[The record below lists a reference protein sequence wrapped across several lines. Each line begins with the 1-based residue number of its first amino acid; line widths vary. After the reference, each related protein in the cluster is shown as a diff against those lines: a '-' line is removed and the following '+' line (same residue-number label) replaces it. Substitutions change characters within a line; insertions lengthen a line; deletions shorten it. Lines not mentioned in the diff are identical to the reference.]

1 MTTHY
6 LCSDCGHAA
15 AKWFGRCPDCGAW
28 GTAVEPTPSR
38 EAVAVVSLD
47 RAPKGEHERWETGL
61 SEVDRVV
68 GGGLVR
74 GAAVLLAGE
83 PGIGKSTLVLQILD
97 AAARAGRSVLLCSGE
112 ESLAQVALRA
122 GRLDAERASLRACAT
137 ASLEEVLTVAR
148 AESPDVMVVDSIQT
162 LETTEA
168 DGSAGSIVQIRG
180 CAGALVRYAKET
192 GTVVLLVGH
201 VTKEGAVAGPK
212 TLEHMVDVVLTLEGE
227 RSGIVRLLRA
237 VKNRF
242 GACDET
248 GVFVMSGVGL
258 EAVDDPSS
266 MLLADRRPDVP
277 GSVVFPSLEGTRPL
291 LVEIQALITETK
303 VPPGRGVAIGLDARR
318 VTLVSGAVA
327 RHGGMKLTGYDV
339 FVAAAGG
346 ISVREPAA
354 DLAIAM
360 ALRSAWT
367 GSPAGHDTVAI
378 GEVGLGGEIRRVP
391 GIDRRL
397 SEAARLGFATAVA
410 PRDAYPR
417 PGIEIVNATALAD
430 AFSVL
435 GSTAGSDAPCYP

>member
-6 LCSDCGHAA
+6 LCSDCGHAG
-15 AKWFGRCPDCGAW
+15 AKWFGRCPDCGGW
-28 GTAVEPTPSR
+28 GTAVEPAATR
-38 EAVAVVSLD
+38 EAAGVVSLD
-47 RAPKGEHERWETGL
+47 DAPKDEHERWTTGV

-97 AAARAGRSVLLCSGE
+97 AIARSGRSTLLCSGE

-122 GRLDAERASLRACAT
+122 GRLDAERTSLRACAT
-137 ASLEEVLTVAR
+137 ASLEEVLAAAR
-148 AESPDVMVVDSIQT
+148 AERPDVMVVDSIQT
-162 LETTEA
+162 LETSEA
-168 DGSAGSIVQIRG
+168 DGPAGSVVQVRG
-180 CAGALVRYAKET
+180 CAGTLVRHAKES

-212 TLEHMVDVVLTLEGE
+212 TLEHMVDVVLTLEGD

-242 GACDET
+242 GPCDET

-258 EAVDDPSS
+258 EAVEDPSS
-266 MLLADRRPDVP
+266 MLLADRRPGVP

-291 LVEIQALITETK
+291 LVEIQALITESK
-303 VPPGRGVAIGLDARR
+303 LPQPRAVAIGLDARR

-327 RHGGMKLTGYDV
+327 RHADMKLAGYDV

-346 ISVREPAA
+346 ITVREPAA

-367 GSPAGHDTVAI
+367 GTPAGHDTVAI
-378 GEVGLGGEIRRVP
+378 GEVGLGGEVRRVP

-410 PRDAYPR
+410 PRDACPR
-417 PGIEIVNATALAD
+417 PGIDVVNATALAD
-430 AFSVL
+430 AFGVL
-435 GSTAGSDAPCYP
+435 GATAGSDAPCYP